1 MRDMAADV
9 AEILA
14 DPKLA
19 AAIAREAVNSFAHP
33 EDRAYCAA
41 LIEAIRGRTA

>member
-1 MRDMAADV
+1 MAADV

-19 AAIAREAVNSFAHP
+19 VAVAREAINPLAHP
-33 EDRAYCAA
+33 DDRAYCAA
-41 LIEAIRGRTA
+41 LIEAIRGR